1 MWLPVNLQQILNNS
15 IPDVRQN
22 IPAYVPP
29 VAPQASP
36 PAVVETSPPVV
47 SEAVS
52 TNEAPKTS
60 RRKGP
65 GLGAFCKDREPA
77 ELARRAACRQRQV
90 RLPNGSL
97 VGGVVAPNPADPC
110 NYGGPCL
117 TGQQAVDYCS
127 RGNNHLQRGC
137 VELYVEGGPDD
148 NNDDDN
154 DPDIEAKRQAAEFGQ
169 QILDATDIGQ
179 LEDLLTNNPDML
191 NNPHLAS
198 WVQANGE
205 FPITENVGIW
215 ADLDNIFAAC
225 VQNRPCDL
233 DQLLGNIG
241 IMFPSIINLPEW
253 AKILGVGIFKLPSIW
268 EMMQKAGDIFET
280 VSGKIECTRTD
291 DEGNE
296 RDCTVTERISN
307 SLCVLKPDADC
318 CPPLDPF
325 TNIPVDDPT
334 CSTGDLISGA
344 VGSVVGIGTD
354 VLGQVIGKIET
365 LEDKIT
371 GAGKYGD
378 ILTGN
383 CKEPNGTPRDCTWAD
398 LPSEVLD
405 DLIDIFGAD
414 SSKWP
419 PWVWAIIGS
428 SVLGGIVTKTNLITE
443 EEECAEKGGT
453 WNGTSCELPDTPDD
467 DNFCLDKY
475 GEGVRANDNSPSK
488 CEKPCNG
495 GWIDADSECEVSPG
509 CPEDGCPDVDGVAYE
524 CNTVLDKCVPVEG
537 ISCAEQNRQDIPAD
551 PTTCGGCL
559 AGFTDVDGVC
569 VNDDDTPTDSCP
581 DPHRITDSNGK
592 CTENCKSGYVMGR
605 DASGEFGCVPKP
617 FVGQDCNNPDFVAEN
632 PDICKNTNLDC
643 AAQHRVTVSTGPMGI
658 GAGETYCGQC
668 ISGYIDDGE
677 GTCVPFKYTCGDPN
691 SEVTEDGLCG
701 DCKPGYARINYDYC
715 EPVEGVVQ
723 DCSDPDYAAA
733 NPDVCNNDNNNGDD
747 DDFGGFGGGGGG
759 GGGSSFIPS
768 LFDAPFNPDRIPI
781 APLFSM
787 DASSSFLNSL
797 INAPT
802 TTNQNQANQ
811 AGSQDVSRI
820 NSNARQG
827 FFSGFNRGSNA
838 LGGALNDTGAL
849 NNFISFYDAARKR
862 NNRG

>member
-1 MWLPVNLQQILNNS
+1 MWLPGNLQQILNNS
-15 IPDVRQN
+15 IPDVRQNIPNVRQN

-65 GLGAFCKDREPA
+65 GLGAYCKDREPA
-77 ELARRAACRQRQV
+77 ELARRAACRDGT
-90 RLPNGSL
+90 LTGTP
-97 VGGVVAPNPADPC
+97 GVVVPNPLDSC
-110 NYGGPCL
+110 NYGGACIS
-117 TGQQAVDYCS
+117 GAQAVNYCS

-137 VELYVEGGPDD
+137 IELFGPGGPDD
-148 NNDDDN
+148 DNDDDN

-169 QILDATDIGQ
+169 QIFDATDIGQ
-179 LEDLLTNNPDML
+179 LEDLLENNPDML

-198 WVQANGE
+198 WVEANGQ
-205 FPITENVGIW
+205 FPITDDVGIW
-215 ADLDNIFAAC
+215 AELDNIFAEC
-225 VQNRPCDL
+225 VQGRPCDAKAIL
-233 DQLLGNIG
+233 DNLR

-253 AKILGVGIFKLPSIW
+253 AAILGVGIFKTPTIW
-268 EMMQKAGDIFET
+268 EMMQKVGDIFET
-280 VSGKIECTRTD
+280 VSGKIKCTKID
-291 DEGNE
+291 DDGNK
-296 RDCTVTERISN
+296 RDCTATERISN
-307 SLCVLKPDADC
+307 SLCVLQPNADC
-318 CPPLDPF
+318 CISD
-325 TNIPVDDPT
+325 T
-334 CSTGDLISGA
+334 CSPGDLIGGA
-344 VGSVVGIGTD
+344 IGSVVGIGTD

-383 CKEPNGTPRDCTWAD
+383 CKEPDGTPKECTWAD

-428 SVLGGIVTKTNLITE
+428 SVLGGIVTKTNLTAE

-495 GWIDADSECEVSPG
+495 GWIDADSECEQSLG

-537 ISCAEQNRQDIPAD
+537 TSCAEQNRQDIPGND
-551 PTTCGGCL
+551 LECGGCL
-559 AGFTDVDGVC
+559 GGFTDVDGVC
-569 VNDDDTPTDSCP
+569 VNDDDTPTDSCW
-581 DPHRITDSNGK
+581 DVNRETDSDGN
-592 CTENCKSGYVMGR
+592 CTENCKAGYVMGL
-605 DASGEFGCVPKP
+605 DKFGEFSCIPKP
-617 FVGQDCNNPDFVAEN
+617 IVGQDCNNPDFVAEN
-632 PDICKNTNLDC
+632 PDICKNTDPDC

-677 GTCVPFKYTCGDPN
+677 GTCVPFKYTCEDPN
-691 SEVTEDGLCG
+691 SEVTEDGRCG
-701 DCKPGYARINYDYC
+701 DCKPGYARPTGDFC
-715 EPVEGVVQ
+715 EPVEGVGQ

-733 NPDVCNNDNNNGDD
+733 NPDVCNPDNNNGDHDD

-759 GGGSSFIPS
+759 GGGGGKGFSPS
-768 LFDAPFNPDRIPI
+768 VFDAPFNPDRIPI

-811 AGSQDVSRI
+811 AGSKDVSRI
-820 NSNARQG
+820 NSKARQG

-838 LGGALNDTGAL
+838 LGGALNDTGGL